1 MSEAA
6 ADVVPDH
13 VLGDPGA
20 PVVVVEY
27 GDFECPYC
35 AALAPVVHDLVEESD
50 GRVALIYRNYPLA
63 DVHPHALT
71 AALAAEATAE
81 FGVFWQ
87 MHDLLFQRQSRL
99 SDPDLRS
106 YAESLGV
113 NGALVVGQP
122 AQRFGDKVERDF
134 LAGVELG
141 VPGTPTLFINDVRYE
156 GRLDLTSLRRATAG
170 STGTAAAGGRRWWK
184 PR

>member
-6 ADVVPDH
+6 VDVIPDH
-13 VLGDPGA
+13 VLGDPRA

-35 AALAPVVHDLVEESD
+35 AALAPIVHDLVEESE
-50 GRVALIYRNYPLA
+50 GRVALVFRNYPLA

-71 AALAAEATAE
+71 AALAAEATAP

-87 MHDLLFQRQSRL
+87 MHDLLFRQQARL
-99 SDPDLRS
+99 SDPDLSS

-113 NGALVVGQP
+113 DGSVVVGQA
-122 AQRFGDKVERDF
+122 AQPFADKVERDF

-141 VPGTPTLFINDVRYE
+141 VPGTPTLFINGVRYE

-170 STGTAAAGGRRWWK
+170 LTRTAVAQRRRWWQ